1 MSTNNFITSDS
12 YTTDSYH
19 PRHILDTLSMG
30 TSLYFG
36 PKFLSMLWGSR
47 SLALQNK
54 FDTKTWA
61 KRSMDIMHL
70 IENCGAKMHIEGL
83 DNIDKAEGPVVFI
96 SNHMSML
103 ESMVFPG
110 LIASRREVTFVVKK
124 SLTTHSLFGP
134 TMRARKPIAVD
145 RKDPISDFKTVMTE
159 GVESIKNGVSVVI
172 FPQSQRMVKF
182 DPEKFNTLGIKLAK
196 KSKAQIIPVAI
207 KTDFWGNGTFAKDV
221 GALKRNKP
229 VHIKFGEPF
238 SIEGPGKK
246 EHQQVIDFIE
256 SNLAAWNKD

>member
-1 MSTNNFITSDS
+1 MKNNFIQTDR
-12 YTTDSYH
+12 YTTPENHS
-19 PRHILDTLSMG
+19 RSIWDTLSFG

-54 FDTKTWA
+54 FDTHTWA
-61 KRSMDIMHL
+61 KRSMDILHL
-70 IENCGAKMHIEGL
+70 TEDCGAKIHIEGL
-83 DNIDKAEGPVVFI
+83 DNISKTDSPVVFI
-96 SNHMSML
+96 SNHMSMM

-110 LIASRREVTFVVKK
+110 LIASKREVTFVVKR

-145 RKDPISDFKTVMTE
+145 RKDPIADFKTVMAE
-159 GVESIKNGVSVVI
+159 GVEAIKNGTSIVI

-182 DPEKFNTLGIKLAK
+182 DPSQFNTLGIKLAK
-196 KSKAQIIPVAI
+196 KAKAAVIPVAI

-221 GALKRNKP
+221 GALKRSKP
-229 VHIKFGEPF
+229 VHIKFGAPF
-238 SIEGPGKK
+238 MIDGPGKK
-246 EHQQVIDFIE
+246 EHQQVIDFIQ
-256 SNLAAWNKD
+256 SNLDQWNK

>member
-1 MSTNNFITSDS
+1 MSTNNFIETDS
-12 YTTDSYH
+12 YTTDPRH
-19 PRHILDTLSMG
+19 PRSILDTLSFG

-47 SLALQNK
+47 NLALQNK
-54 FDTKTWA
+54 FDTQTWA

-70 IENCGAKMHIEGL
+70 IENCGAKMNIEGL
-83 DNIDKAEGPVVFI
+83 DNIDKADGPVVFI

-134 TMRARKPIAVD
+134 TMVARKPIAVE
-145 RKDPISDFKTVMTE
+145 RKDPISDFKRVMAD
-159 GVESIKNGVSVVI
+159 GVENIQNGVSVVI

-196 KSKAQIIPVAI
+196 KAKVQVIPVAI
-207 KTDFWGNGTFAKDV
+207 KTDFWGNGTFAKDI
-221 GALKRNKP
+221 GALKRDKP
-229 VHIKFGEPF
+229 VHIKFGAPF
-238 SIEGPGKK
+238 SIQGPGKT
-246 EHQQVIDFIE
+246 EHQQVIDFIQ
-256 SNLAAWNKD
+256 SNLAAWHKD